1 MYGGLKMTLQTLT
14 TAIDRGVF
22 VITLCRP
29 EIMNAW
35 NYQLHTELTRAI
47 EAANG
52 DGDVD
57 AIVVTATGK
66 GFCAGAD
73 MSAVFGLS
81 EEQKRQAR
89 AEARVEDWVALLR
102 RSKPVV
108 AAVNGAAIGVGVS
121 LILPADQIVA
131 APQAKFSL
139 RFVKMGVVP
148 EFAASHFIER
158 RIGFGAASRLL
169 LTGEDLSA
177 QEAHE
182 LRLIDRVV
190 PADQLVD
197 EAKTL
202 ARRMGTN
209 PHMAL
214 RTCKQLL
221 TANVPEVDL
230 ALVQQ
235 RELEALSRCYSS
247 AEHKEAVA
255 AFLSKRAPDFNAA
268 RAAQS
273 P

>member
-1 MYGGLKMTLQTLT
+1 MTPQTLT
-14 TAIDRGVF
+14 CAIDGGVF

-29 EIMNAW
+29 EKMNAW
-35 NYQLHTELTRAI
+35 NYQLHTELMHAI
-47 EAANG
+47 EAANA
-52 DGDVD
+52 DGGLD

-81 EEQKRQAR
+81 EEQKQQAR
-89 AEARVEDWVALLR
+89 VEARVDQWVALLR
-102 RSKPVV
+102 SSKPVV

-121 LILPADQIVA
+121 LILPADQILA

-148 EFAASHFIER
+148 EFAASHFAER
-158 RIGFGAASRLL
+158 RMGFGATSRLL

-177 QEAHE
+177 DEARA
-182 LRLIDRVV
+182 LKLIDEVV
-190 PADQLVD
+190 PAEHLVE

-202 ARRMGTN
+202 ARRMGAN
-209 PHMAL
+209 PHMSL
-214 RTCKQLL
+214 RICKQLL
-221 TANVPEVDL
+221 TANVPQSDL

-235 RELEALSRCYSS
+235 RELEALLRCYAS

-255 AFLSKRAPDFNAA
+255 AFLSKRAPDFKAA
-268 RAAQS
+268 RAAHGS
-273 P
+273 

>member
-1 MYGGLKMTLQTLT
+1 MTLETLT
-14 TAIDRGVF
+14 SGIDRGVF
-22 VITLCRP
+22 VITLNRP
-29 EIMNAW
+29 EKMNAW
-35 NYQLHTELTRAI
+35 NYQLHTELSGAI
-47 EAANG
+47 ETANA

-57 AIVVTATGK
+57 AIVITATGK

-81 EEQKRQAR
+81 EEQKQQAR
-89 AEARVEDWVALLR
+89 AKARVEDWVALLR

-121 LILPADQIVA
+121 LVLPTDQIVA

-148 EFAASHFIER
+148 EFAASHFVER

-177 QEAHE
+177 EEAQA
-182 LRLIDRVV
+182 LGLIDRVV
-190 PADQLVD
+190 SADHLVD
-197 EAKTL
+197 EAKAL

-214 RTCKQLL
+214 RICKQLL
-221 TANVPEVDL
+221 TANAPEADL

-235 RELEALSRCYSS
+235 RELEALSRCYAS

-255 AFLSKRAPDFNAA
+255 AFVAKRAPDFNAA
-268 RAAQS
+268 RAAGS
-273 P
+273 L

>member
-1 MYGGLKMTLQTLT
+1 MTTPQTLNC
-14 TAIDRGVF
+14 AIDGGVF
-22 VITLCRP
+22 IITLCRP
-29 EIMNAW
+29 EKMNAW
-35 NYQLHTELTRAI
+35 NYQLHTELVRAI
-47 EAANG
+47 EAANA

-73 MSAVFGLS
+73 ISAVFGLS
-81 EEQKRQAR
+81 EEQKQQAR
-89 AEARVEDWVALLR
+89 AEARVDQWVALLR
-102 RSKPVV
+102 SSKPVV

-121 LILPADQIVA
+121 LVLPADQILA

-148 EFAASHFIER
+148 EFAASHFAER

-177 QEAHE
+177 DEARE
-182 LRLIDRVV
+182 LKLIDGVV
-190 PADQLVD
+190 PAEQLVA

-202 ARRMGTN
+202 ARRMGAN

-221 TANVPEVDL
+221 TANAPQADL

-235 RELEALSRCYSS
+235 RELEALLRCYAS

-255 AFLSKRAPDFNAA
+255 AFLSKRAPDFKAA

-273 P
+273 PSHS